1 MLLFDNIKNVCP
13 KKKKKNSLHLRF
25 RKQLLF
31 ITITNPVTDEG
42 RWGTMCTAATVEV
55 VLLEQDSLMEPIPLQ
70 AGLNSDF
77 SFSQTGYHSRLER
90 AQSNLLVNRLL
101 DEELTEALPF
111 PKAFLRKEVQQT
123 SPEIE
128 LGSSVPPLEVRD
140 RRYPLHDTH
149 IIKFNDSI
157 IRKLYYCRFYYP

>member
-1 MLLFDNIKNVCP
+1 MLCHVRTQAIVIRHSFLF
-13 KKKKKNSLHLRF
+13 
-25 RKQLLF
+25 F
-31 ITITNPVTDEG
+31 ITCNQPCIIWEDNGVVP
-42 RWGTMCTAATVEV
+42 CCFSTV
-55 VLLEQDSLMEPIPLQ
+55 
-70 AGLNSDF
+70 LNSDF